1 MAIIDAKLEL
11 ITVDSLTSNVLDF
24 GAANNGEHNNIHG
37 FVNIRVSAGAGTV
50 KLQDSADNSTFADI
64 PNTTVTVAAGGFK
77 GGFILPAHKRYVKAV
92 ATAASSG
99 GFVAGAVEAWIGADA
114 DNH

>member
-11 ITVDSLTSNVLDF
+11 ITNASLTSNVLDF
-24 GAANNGEHNNIHG
+24 DSADNGEHNNIHG
-37 FVNIRVSAGAGTV
+37 FVNILVSGGAGTV

-64 PNTTVTVAAGGFK
+64 PNTTVTITGASKNIFV
-77 GGFILPAHKRYVKAV
+77 LPKHKKYVKAV

-99 GFVAGAVEAWIGADA
+99 GFTAGQVSVWIGADA

>member
-1 MAIIDAKLEL
+1 MAVIDAKLEL
-11 ITVDSLTSNVLDF
+11 ITKESLTSNVLDF
-24 GAANNGEHNNIHG
+24 GTAMNGEHNNIHG
-37 FVNIRVSAGAGTV
+37 YVNILVLGGAGTV

-64 PNTTVTVAAGGFK
+64 PNTSIAITGAGK
-77 GGFILPAHKRYVKAV
+77 NILVLPNHKRYVKAV

-99 GFVAGAVEAWIGADA
+99 GFTAGQVLVWVGADA